1 MTANLGSILN
11 IGVQLSPS
19 NITLLYEFAH
29 MYAPPISTGESRI
42 TGLGIRGMVEQLL
55 NCSLCKG
62 GMALGAGGV
71 SQIFC
76 EAGPVADWAIIAA
89 GTGCAVSRR
98 RIRGYGVV
106 SHLRIEFGGLVVP
119 AKGDD

>member
-1 MTANLGSILN
+1 
-11 IGVQLSPS
+11 
-19 NITLLYEFAH
+19 

-42 TGLGIRGMVEQLL
+42 TGLGIWGMIEQLL

-62 GMALGAGGV
+62 GMALGAGRV

-76 EAGPVADWAIIAA
+76 EAGPVADWAITAA

-119 AKGDD
+119 AKGDYWEGSGMVGMVCGSDATVLCESWA